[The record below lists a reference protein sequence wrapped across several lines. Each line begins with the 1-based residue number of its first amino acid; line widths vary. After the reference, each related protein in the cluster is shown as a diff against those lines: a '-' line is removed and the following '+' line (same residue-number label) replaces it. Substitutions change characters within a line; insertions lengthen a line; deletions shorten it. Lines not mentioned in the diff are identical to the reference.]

1 MKKYRAS
8 VTIPIEIE
16 YGYVDNDYIEA
27 DSIEEAESKAIE
39 SAMSDVTIIGADCS
53 LETATAMVFEVDDE
67 DEVDGEG
74 TENE

>member
-39 SAMSDVTIIGADCS
+39 SAMSDVTIIGADYT
-53 LETATAMVFEVDDE
+53 EEAVTVMVFEVDGE
-67 DEVDGEG
+67 D